1 MALEG
6 EVGANDG
13 FSGPR
18 KRELYVRGRSLRCK
32 TEHQKADVQ
41 SPHGRFSPAP
51 KTRHTISI
59 PKTPTGAE
67 RPADV
72 IGNAVHVMR
81 IATGQIDESEESAH
95 ARAGRLGGGKGGTVD
110 DEAECAEERPARD
123 LRVGRVADVRH
134 APQRLILYFGQSQK
148 PKARP
153 VSKIKRNDAR

>member
-81 IATGQIDESEESAH
+81 IATGEVEDVKTLPDPAKEHMRRGGLKGGKKRAKKLNARRRKEIAAKA
-95 ARAGRLGGGKGGTVD
+95 ARARWSRKRHLTKGQT
-110 DEAECAEERPARD
+110 
-123 LRVGRVADVRH
+123 
-134 APQRLILYFGQSQK
+134 
-148 PKARP
+148 
-153 VSKIKRNDAR
+153 